1 MPLVDQGS
9 KQSVIKSRGTEMAN
23 NSSNDANGH
32 GSNGNHANGNGLGRH
47 LNWSAIPVEQVAEG
61 IQRQMFV
68 GNRMMICRFR
78 FKPFLVTPE
87 HDHPHEQMTIVERG
101 KVRFF
106 IEGKEQI
113 ATAGDVLHFPSNCW
127 HGATMMDE
135 EVVLIDIFSPLREDF
150 LQGRS

>member
-1 MPLVDQGS
+1 MS
-9 KQSVIKSRGTEMAN
+9 N
-23 NSSNDANGH
+23 NSPGDGST
-32 GSNGNHANGNGLGRH
+32 GSNGDGLQNGLPKH
-47 LNWSAIPVEQVAEG
+47 LNWDTIPVEQVSDG

-78 FKPFLVTPE
+78 FRPFLVTPE

-113 ATAGDVLHFPSNCW
+113 ATTGDVLHFPSKCW

-135 EVVLIDIFSPLREDF
+135 EVVLIDIFTPLREDF
-150 LQGRS
+150 LNRNGGPQK